1 MSRFH
6 QYHTASL
13 GESWLAAAAFTIHQF
28 QQVIAQDLISKHIRQ
43 ANDGLFYGSDTFH
56 DFSALLKQRPEFV
69 LGRAQ
74 NFLHVGAAGQVAI
87 FAVTTN
93 SIHDYPSRAEPST
106 LPQHWLTRIGTKT
119 SAHLIP
125 QNSQRLSCCYFGN
138 LALDAAFL
146 NA

>member
-1 MSRFH
+1 MPGFH
-6 QYHTASL
+6 QYHTTSL
-13 GESWLAAAAFTIHQF
+13 GETRLAAATFTVHQL
-28 QQVIAQDLISKHIRQ
+28 QQVIAQDLITKHISQ
-43 ANDGLFYGSDTFH
+43 ANNGLFYGSDAFH

-69 LGRAQ
+69 LCRAQ

-87 FAVTTN
+87 FAATTN
-93 SIHDYPSRAEPST
+93 TIHDYPSRAEPST